1 MRKISFLAKLN
12 KEGKLRLVEPSEI
25 VKDSYVSK
33 SESNLVSAKILLDN
47 AKLEEAV
54 SLAYYSMYHMLGAL
68 LFMTGMKSENHA
80 ASIILLK
87 AVFGVDNT
95 DISFAKEERIDKQYY
110 ADFQIAAKDVT
121 NAIKTAE
128 KFNEKLLDF
137 ISNLN
142 NQKIEEY
149 RKKFEGLV

>member
-1 MRKISFLAKLN
+1 MKKIGFLAKLN
-12 KEGKLRLVEPSEI
+12 KEDKLLLVAPSEI
-25 VKDSYVSK
+25 VKDSYVAK

-47 AKLEEAV
+47 AKLEEAI

-68 LFMTGMKSENHA
+68 LFMTGIKSENHA

-87 AVFGVDNT
+87 VVFGIDNK

-110 ADFQIAAKDVT
+110 TDFQIATKDVVDT
-121 NAIKTAE
+121 IQTAE
-128 KFNEKLLDF
+128 EFNKELLDF
-137 ISNLN
+137 ISRLN

-149 RKKFEGLV
+149 RKRFEGLI